1 MKNLFRKNNIII
13 AALAIMIIIA
23 GYLNFSSNNDN
34 SLNLSDT
41 NDYDTTEATMGDDIS
56 DSDFLSLDD
65 QGNLLSDSAL
75 DLSDEDTQTAD
86 NATVDDAKTE
96 DTANA
101 DDAAVAEDSKE
112 TAESKDD
119 SKVSDTAK
127 ADSDTEKTADA
138 KGDKE
143 ETSTPGEAVLVST
156 ITSSDFFSA
165 TKIKRE
171 NTRSENY
178 ETCMDII
185 KAENLSE
192 ENKQVAVNELMEI
205 ERIRDIET
213 ASEIMLEAKGFS
225 DTLVYMQD
233 KRVDVVVNAEK
244 ITEQDL
250 AQIMD
255 VVKSQTKMKASQIFV
270 NPAIANE

>member
-23 GYLNFSSNNDN
+23 GYLNFSSNNDD
-34 SLNLSDT
+34 SFNLSDT
-41 NDYDTTEATMGDDIS
+41 NDYDTTEETMGDDIS

-86 NATVDDAKTE
+86 DATVDEAKAE
-96 DTANA
+96 DTAKA
-101 DDAAVAEDSKE
+101 DDATAEDSKE
-112 TAESKDD
+112 TADSKDD
-119 SKVSDTAK
+119 AKVSDTAK
-127 ADSDTEKTADA
+127 ADSNTEETADA

>member
-156 ITSSDFFSA
+156 ITSSDFYSA

-205 ERIRDIET
+205 ERIREIET
-213 ASEIMLEAKGFS
+213 ATEIMLEAQGFS
-225 DTLVYMQD
+225 DSLVYMQD

-244 ITEQDL
+244 VTEQDL
-250 AQIMD
+250 AKIMEA
-255 VVKSQTKMKASQIFV
+255 VKSRTKMKANQIFV
-270 NPAIANE
+270 KPAIANE

>member
-23 GYLNFSSNNDN
+23 GYLNFSSNNDD
-34 SLNLSDT
+34 SFNLSDT

-86 NATVDDAKTE
+86 DATVDEAKAE
-96 DTANA
+96 DTAKA
-101 DDAAVAEDSKE
+101 DDATAEDSKE
-112 TAESKDD
+112 TADSKDD
-119 SKVSDTAK
+119 TKVSDTAK
-127 ADSDTEKTADA
+127 ADSNTEETADA

>member
-101 DDAAVAEDSKE
+101 DDATAEDSKE

-119 SKVSDTAK
+119 TKVSDTAK
-127 ADSDTEKTADA
+127 AESDTEETADA

-156 ITSSDFFSA
+156 ITSSDFYSA

-205 ERIRDIET
+205 ERIREIET
-213 ASEIMLEAKGFS
+213 ATEIMLEAQGFS
-225 DTLVYMQD
+225 DSLVYMQD

-244 ITEQDL
+244 VTEQDL
-250 AQIMD
+250 AKIMEA
-255 VVKSQTKMKASQIFV
+255 VKSRTKMKANQIFV
-270 NPAIANE
+270 KPAIANE

>member
-23 GYLNFSSNNDN
+23 GYLNFSSNNDD
-34 SLNLSDT
+34 SFNLSDT

-86 NATVDDAKTE
+86 DATVDEAKAE
-96 DTANA
+96 DTAKA
-101 DDAAVAEDSKE
+101 DDATAEDSKE

-119 SKVSDTAK
+119 TKVSDTAK
-127 ADSDTEKTADA
+127 AESDTEETADA

-156 ITSSDFFSA
+156 ITSSDFYSA

-205 ERIRDIET
+205 ERIREIET
-213 ASEIMLEAKGFS
+213 ATEIMLEAQGFS
-225 DTLVYMQD
+225 DSLVYMQD

-250 AQIMD
+250 AKIMEA
-255 VVKSQTKMKASQIFV
+255 VKSRTKMKANQIFV
-270 NPAIANE
+270 KPAIANE

>member
-1 MKNLFRKNNIII
+1 
-13 AALAIMIIIA
+13 
-23 GYLNFSSNNDN
+23 
-34 SLNLSDT
+34 
-41 NDYDTTEATMGDDIS
+41 MGDDIS

-86 NATVDDAKTE
+86 DATVDEAKAE
-96 DTANA
+96 DTAKA
-101 DDAAVAEDSKE
+101 DDATAEDSKE

-119 SKVSDTAK
+119 TKVSDTAK
-127 ADSDTEKTADA
+127 ADSNTEETADA

>member
-101 DDAAVAEDSKE
+101 DDA
-112 TAESKDD
+112 
-119 SKVSDTAK
+119 
-127 ADSDTEKTADA
+127 
-138 KGDKE
+138 

>member
-23 GYLNFSSNNDN
+23 GYLNFSSNNDD
-34 SLNLSDT
+34 SFNLSDT
-41 NDYDTTEATMGDDIS
+41 NDYDTTEETMGDDIS

-86 NATVDDAKTE
+86 DATVDEAKAE
-96 DTANA
+96 DTAKA
-101 DDAAVAEDSKE
+101 DDATAEDSKE
-112 TAESKDD
+112 TADSKDD
-119 SKVSDTAK
+119 TKVSDTAK
-127 ADSDTEKTADA
+127 ADSNTEETADA

>member
-13 AALAIMIIIA
+13 AALAVMIIIA
-23 GYLNFSSNNDN
+23 GYLNFSGKNDN
-34 SLNLSDT
+34 SFNLSDT
-41 NDYDTTEATMGDDIS
+41 NDYDNTETTMGDDIS

-65 QGNLLSDSAL
+65 QGNLLSDTAL
-75 DLSDEDTQTAD
+75 NLPDEDTKSAD
-86 NATVDDAKTE
+86 DATVDDAKAE
-96 DTANA
+96 DKTDVKDAAKA
-101 DDAAVAEDSKE
+101 DDTQKASD
-112 TAESKDD
+112 SKDD
-119 SKVSDTAK
+119 AKTDDTVKTDSKDEKAATAK
-127 ADSDTEKTADA
+127 D
-138 KGDKE
+138 DKE

-178 ETCMDII
+178 STCMDII
-185 KAENLSE
+185 GTESLSE

-255 VVKSQTKMKASQIFV
+255 VVKSQTKMKANQIFV

>member
-23 GYLNFSSNNDN
+23 GYLNFSSNNDD
-34 SLNLSDT
+34 SFNLSDT

-86 NATVDDAKTE
+86 DATVDEAKAE
-96 DTANA
+96 DTAKA
-101 DDAAVAEDSKE
+101 DDATAEDSKE
-112 TAESKDD
+112 TADSKDGT
-119 SKVSDTAK
+119 KVSDTAK
-127 ADSDTEKTADA
+127 ADSNTEETADA

>member
-13 AALAIMIIIA
+13 AALAVMIIIA
-23 GYLNFSSNNDN
+23 GYLNFSGKNDD
-34 SLNLSDT
+34 SFNLSDT
-41 NDYDTTEATMGDDIS
+41 NDYNTTEATMGDDIS

-65 QGNLLSDSAL
+65 QGNLLPDSAL
-75 DLSDEDTQTAD
+75 SLLDEDTGTAD
-86 NATVDDAKTE
+86 AAKAEDTTTAE
-96 DTANA
+96 DTATA
-101 DDAAVAEDSKE
+101 DDTKKTADSEENSEAA
-112 TAESKDD
+112 
-119 SKVSDTAK
+119 DTAK
-127 ADSDTEKTADA
+127 TDSTDEKSAA
-138 KGDKE
+138 KSDDE

-165 TKIKRE
+165 NKIKRE

-178 ETCMDII
+178 TTYMDII
-185 KAENLSE
+185 EAENLSE
-192 ENKQVAVNELMEI
+192 ENKQVAVNGLMEI

-225 DTLVYMQD
+225 DALVYMQD
-233 KRVDVVVNAEK
+233 KRVDVVINAEK

-255 VVKSQTKMKASQIFV
+255 VVKSQTKMKESQIYV

>member
-23 GYLNFSSNNDN
+23 GYLNFSSNNDD
-34 SLNLSDT
+34 SFNLSDT
-41 NDYDTTEATMGDDIS
+41 NDYDSTEATMGDDIS

-86 NATVDDAKTE
+86 DATVDEAKAE
-96 DTANA
+96 DTAKA
-101 DDAAVAEDSKE
+101 DDATAEDSKE
-112 TAESKDD
+112 TAD
-119 SKVSDTAK
+119 SKENAKASDTAK
-127 ADSDTEKTADA
+127 ADSNTEETADA